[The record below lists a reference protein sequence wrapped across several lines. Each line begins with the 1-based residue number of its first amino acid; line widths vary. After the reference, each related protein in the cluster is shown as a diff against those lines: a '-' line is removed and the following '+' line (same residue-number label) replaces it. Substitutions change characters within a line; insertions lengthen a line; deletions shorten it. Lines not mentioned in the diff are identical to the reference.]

1 MNPIDD
7 ADPETPV
14 KHPTPAMDE
23 LFRISVAHFLED
35 KPTHLRVLAD
45 GILVAVP
52 SIERWSRGLNLPR
65 LVMRVRIHGLD
76 MESQLQLQMPLTR
89 GIFKFRNWSRANR
102 RRWLTR

>member
-7 ADPETPV
+7 ADQETPV

-45 GILVAVP
+45 GILQAVP
-52 SIERWSRGLNLPR
+52 TVKRWAKGKNLPIN
-65 LVMRVRIHGLD
+65 LAIRVRVMGWIWNHNCNCKC
-76 MESQLQLQMPLTR
+76 P
-89 GIFKFRNWSRANR
+89 
-102 RRWLTR
+102 